1 MEIYVVNEGDTLQSI
16 SDRFDVSV
24 SRLAYDNEIF
34 QGEIVVGQAL
44 IIVRPEIVYTVE
56 EGDTLN
62 SIAENFGIT
71 VNDILRN
78 NSFLLNEN
86 FLLPGRELVITYN
99 IKNIDRLDIDNIST
113 DNSGTYDIISVNSE
127 NNNDDINNNNLQTDD
142 NRNNYVINGSRNIDI
157 YGYAYPFIREDV
169 LEEASLYIDELLPF
183 SYGFNEDGTLI
194 YLNDEGLIDNAL
206 RFDNRLRMVITPL
219 DRNGRFNNQQVVNL
233 LSNEGVQEVLIDNII
248 EVMNDKGYTALDID
262 FEFIPGEFRYEY
274 IEFVR
279 KTRERLNVSG
289 YEVSVALPP
298 KTSSDQPGLLYEGID
313 YAGLGNT
320 ANSVFL
326 MTYEWGYKYGPPMA
340 VAPIPSVRRVLD
352 YAVSEITVDKI
363 YMGIPNYA
371 YDWPLPYERGV
382 TIAETIG
389 NTEAVRRAYEYGTEI
404 LYDEKSEAPYYYY
417 TDENETEHV
426 VWFEDVRSITAKYE
440 LVREYGFR
448 GAGYWNLMR
457 EFRPNWVYVNLL

>member
-1 MEIYVVNEGDTLQSI
+1 MVSDSSNISKSYINNTKKECIVMEIYVVNEGDTLQSI
-16 SDRFDVSV
+16 ADRFDVSV

-44 IIVRPEIVYTVE
+44 IILQPEIVYTVE

-62 SIAENFGIT
+62 SIAESFGLT

-86 FLLPGRELVITYN
+86 FLLPGRVLVISYN
-99 IKNIDRLDIDNIST
+99 D
-113 DNSGTYDIISVNSE
+113 
-127 NNNDDINNNNLQTDD
+127 NNDGITTD
-142 NRNNYVINGSRNIDI
+142 NIDI

-194 YLNDEGLIDNAL
+194 YLNDEGLIENAL

-219 DRNGRFNNQQVVNL
+219 DRNGRFNNQQVVKL
-233 LSNEGVQEVLIDNII
+233 LSDENVQDILIDNII
-248 EVMNDKGYTALDID
+248 LIMNDKGYSALDID
-262 FEFIPGEFRYEY
+262 FEFIPGQFRSEY
-274 IEFVR
+274 VSLVTKVR
-279 KTRERLNVSG
+279 NRLNENG
-289 YEVSVALPP
+289 YNVSVALPP
-298 KTSSDQPGLLYEGID
+298 KVSSDQPGLLYEGID
-313 YAGLGNT
+313 YAGLGNA

-326 MTYEWGYKYGPPMA
+326 MTYEWGYKYGPPLA

-352 YAVSEITVDKI
+352 YAVSEIPVEKI

-371 YDWPLPYERGV
+371 YDWQLPYVRGV
-382 TIAETIG
+382 TVAETIG
-389 NTEAVRRAYEYGTEI
+389 NTEAVRRAYRYGTEI
-404 LYDEKSEAPYYYY
+404 MYDEQSQAPFYYY
-417 TDENETEHV
+417 TDDGGAEHV
-426 VWFEDVRSITAKYE
+426 VWFEDVRSIIAKYD
-440 LVREYGFR
+440 LVREYGFA

-457 EFRPNWVYVNLL
+457 EFRPNWVYVNTL